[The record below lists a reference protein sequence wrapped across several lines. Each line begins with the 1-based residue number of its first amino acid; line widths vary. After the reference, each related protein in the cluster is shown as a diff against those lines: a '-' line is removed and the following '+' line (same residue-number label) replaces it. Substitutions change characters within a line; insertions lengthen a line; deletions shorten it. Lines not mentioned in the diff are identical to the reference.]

1 MTIKSVLLS
10 FILLALPMAGANA
23 HHSYAAYDMS
33 KKVMIN
39 GTVSEIQYANPH
51 TWLFV
56 VVPAEGGKAVTWA
69 IEAGGPNILSRQGWK
84 ANTLKAGDK
93 VNALIHPFKDG
104 IRKGGSL
111 EALQLPGARTIGTWK
126 P

>member
-1 MTIKSVLLS
+1 MTSKSVLLS
-10 FILLALPMAGANA
+10 LVLLVASTAIADA
-23 HHSYAAYDMS
+23 HHSYSAYDMA
-33 KKVMIN
+33 KKVAIN
-39 GTVSEIQYANPH
+39 GTVSEVQYANPH

-56 VVPAEGGKAVTWA
+56 DVPASDGKPVTWA

-84 ANTLKAGDK
+84 ANTLKPGDK
-93 VNALIHPFKDG
+93 VNALIHPFRDK

-111 EALQLPGARTIGTWK
+111 EALKIPGGRTIGIWQ